1 MIEEDSQL
9 LKTILNK
16 CIYDID
22 TGKYKTLGDY
32 DAIAW
37 RFTLPVSVLNML
49 TVAVYQCD
57 SCGNLRVDLPCCITP
72 TNEN

>member
-22 TGKYKTLGDY
+22 TGEYKNLEDYNTL
-32 DAIAW
+32 AW
-37 RFTLPVSVLNML
+37 KFTLPTSIINML
-49 TVAVYQCD
+49 TVSACQCN
-57 SCGNLRVDLPCCITP
+57 SCGNLRVDSPCCIIP